1 MDQMVGYMGMMA
13 YNTGQMSAVADKME
27 RKSDTLLANLKD
39 KSSSVERSFQ
49 NHSQGVLDNERAMI
63 RNLQGIREELGQL
76 KESLRRSPAGQA
88 QQQDQVQTATNLQ
101 MQLNELQKRL
111 AAISAKVEKLDSKNQ

>member
-1 MDQMVGYMGMMA
+1 MAGILKTLLVTTVLFACGCSALPDMRRIQANMDQMVGYMGMMA

-63 RNLQGIREELGQL
+63 RNLQG
-76 KESLRRSPAGQA
+76 
-88 QQQDQVQTATNLQ
+88 
-101 MQLNELQKRL
+101 
-111 AAISAKVEKLDSKNQ
+111 